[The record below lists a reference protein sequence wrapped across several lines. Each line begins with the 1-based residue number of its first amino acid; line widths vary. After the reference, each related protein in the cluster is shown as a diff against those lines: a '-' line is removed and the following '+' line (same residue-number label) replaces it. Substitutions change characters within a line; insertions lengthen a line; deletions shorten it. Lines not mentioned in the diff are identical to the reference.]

1 MLPFLLIQTRPD
13 TEVAEDELR
22 TTTDLGEFAPG
33 QLRSLRLDQV
43 LSGQSVD
50 TGPLE
55 DSPLA
60 DQHAPDSTLA
70 APTFD
75 WDTILDGHSGIILV
89 GSPFNSSDPEE
100 EKSEIQLRVELELR
114 RMLDAAVARDYP
126 LFGACYGVGTLGLH
140 QGAEVDRTYGE
151 VAGPVRIEVTP
162 EGREDPVLAG
172 VAASFYGYV
181 GHKEAVRTLP
191 PHAQLLAT
199 GQDCP
204 VQMFRIGQNMYATQ
218 FHPEL
223 DIEGLAFRLRKY
235 ANEGYVAPGELE
247 SAIETIRA
255 TSVLEPRRILQN
267 FRARYSA
274 V

>member
-223 DIEGLAFRLRKY
+223 TARSLLYRLSVYDRH
-235 ANEGYVAPGELE
+235 GYFDPEDFD
-247 SAIETIRA
+247 
-255 TSVLEPRRILQN
+255 SVLRRVEEHPVTEPPKMLVN
-267 FRARYSA
+267 FKNRYAR
-274 V
+274 